1 MLISQ
6 GQRLV
11 VGVTNDANATTTREV
26 PVFGRLPVL
35 GWLFKSREISKIGD
49 ELIVILTPTVL
60 DLGAAARR

>member
-1 MLISQ
+1 MRCRCS
-6 GQRLV
+6 
-11 VGVTNDANATTTREV
+11 A
-26 PVFGRLPVL
+26 PPVL